1 MEEKGITDVP
11 IPSVSTIRYQFNP
24 GNLNR
29 NTSSNYKC
37 RFVLVCKI
45 QRCQLGKFH
54 EDPHYVNSYFLQ
66 VHFSYFVFFKSKV
79 MKYVKANKLP
89 LQHK

>member
-29 NTSSNYKC
+29 NTTSNYKC
-37 RFVLVCKI
+37 RFDLVCKI
-45 QRCQLGKFH
+45 QRRQLRKFH
-54 EDPHYVNSYFLQ
+54 EDAHYVNSYFL
-66 VHFSYFVFFKSKV
+66 
-79 MKYVKANKLP
+79 
-89 LQHK
+89 